1 MSLTGSVFL
10 AMVAVVTA
18 AAFMAVVAW
27 WCRSGGLSSG
37 RRAVPGTPEP
47 LRGCGSRVAVGGV
60 ATRAGAVLGVNV
72 LVLLLAA
79 AVLNDQFGFFA
90 DWTDGFFADWTD
102 LAGTLGGS
110 QQVSMAHGGTSAAA
124 AAGRSLPGS
133 GITPGNPATL
143 ASVPPGPRVLR
154 YTVTGTHSGITA
166 PVMVEVPA
174 GYTATAN
181 ASRRYPVLETFHGYP
196 GTIGQWIGTMDL
208 GSRVDAL
215 VAQQKLAD
223 LLIVSPS
230 IEIPAGRDTECVNG
244 PGRDPQLDTWLAQD
258 VPDWVARTFRVRTDR
273 AGWATIGLSTGG
285 WCAAMA
291 AMLHPNTYAAAI
303 VMGGYFRPE
312 FSAAYRPFP
321 TTSPA
326 AHRYDL
332 IRLAHD
338 APPPVALWIQTSHAD
353 PVSYPSAS
361 QLLKQAQPPLSV
373 TSVVLE
379 HAGHRST
386 VWQACSPRLC
396 NGWAP
401 MSPTSAPDT
410 RPRERPQAHPT
421 AGT

>member
-1 MSLTGSVFL
+1 VSLTGSVFL

-18 AAFMAVVAW
+18 AGFVAVVAW

-37 RRAVPGTPEP
+37 RRAVPGTPGP
-47 LRGCGSRVAVGGV
+47 SLWGGSRVAVGGV

-79 AVLNDQFGFFA
+79 VVLNDQF
-90 DWTDGFFADWTD
+90 GFFADWTD
-102 LAGTLGGS
+102 LAGTLGGG

-143 ASVPPGPRVLR
+143 ASVSPGQRVLR
-154 YTVTGTHSGITA
+154 YTVTGAHSGITA

-244 PGRDPQLDTWLAQD
+244 PGPDPQLDTWLTQD

-291 AMLHPNTYAAAI
+291 AMLHPKTYAAAI
-303 VMGGYFRPE
+303 AMGGYFRPE

-379 HAGHRST
+379 HAGHRTT
-386 VWQACSPRLC
+386 VWQDLL
-396 NGWAP
+396 
-401 MSPTSAPDT
+401 
-410 RPRERPQAHPT
+410 PQALQWLGTNVPDFHP
-421 AGT
+421 